1 MSMLNMMLGTAITAG
16 KLTLKEVVFNA
27 SGTFTMPSGVV
38 DNKII
43 VGCTGGGGG
52 GCCDDYE
59 SVGGGNGSGRVVSTL
74 TMSSGQTATV
84 IVGAGGI
91 TDYSATSGGT
101 SSFTGATSC
110 VGGARGGGYLSTQPE
125 PTNGGGEG
133 NTPSR
138 VAATASNC
146 PAALTLQSNAVDG
159 TTGLWKAKS
168 YAGAYSNSYGQG
180 GGGGC
185 YGYGAGYPSL
195 PNPLANSGAGARP
208 DGNRGVDRGGSGK
221 VVVWYYTYE

>member
-38 DNKII
+38 NNQII

-52 GCCDDYE
+52 SLYNVDIDTY
-59 SVGGGNGSGRVVSTL
+59 GGNGAGRVVSTL

-84 IVGAGGI
+84 IVGAGGLS
-91 TDYSATSGGT
+91 DTSDGGT
-101 SSFTGATSC
+101 SSFTGASSC
-110 VGGARGGGYLSTQPE
+110 AGGALGSYNGKT
-125 PTNGGGEG
+125 PTNGGGMG
-133 NTPSR
+133 SYANKST
-138 VAATASNC
+138 ATASNC
-146 PAALTLQSNAVDG
+146 PATLSLKNGAVDS

-168 YAGAYSNSYGQG
+168 YAGGIGFSGHGG

-185 YGYGAGYPSL
+185 YGVGDGTTSL
-195 PNPLANSGAGARP
+195 SANSGAGGLVR
-208 DGNRGVDRGGSGK
+208 NGGSGK
-221 VVVWYYTYE
+221 VVVWYYVYE